1 VKGGQKYRL
10 VSAPR
15 APAISSDRPSIAVH
29 AMNALAEGFLI
40 INADDLGY
48 DAPTT
53 DAIVE
58 SFGRG
63 AITSATAMVHMA
75 DSERAAS
82 LARERGLPTGLHL
95 NLIEPF
101 TGSSMAPRVREE
113 QERVCRHFASKHRL
127 RWLYDP
133 RIGGPLRRTIE
144 DQLNEF
150 ERLYGGPPTHFDGHR
165 HMHLSL
171 NVVLGRTPLSPLP
184 ARRSF
189 SYEPGDKSFANRAWR
204 EGVSFAIRSRFGGTR
219 WFFSIRDLAPEL
231 GGSGLER
238 ALERSRDAAVEVMVH
253 PGWED
258 ERRLLGDPRWT
269 SALSGYRLGS
279 YRDLRAT

>member
-1 VKGGQKYRL
+1 M
-10 VSAPR
+10 
-15 APAISSDRPSIAVH
+15 AVH

-48 DAPTT
+48 DATTT
-53 DAIVE
+53 DAILE
-58 SFGRG
+58 SFRQG

-75 DSERAAS
+75 DSERAAR
-82 LARERGLPTGLHL
+82 LARESGLPAGLHL

-101 TGSSMAPRVREE
+101 TGAAVPPRVRED
-113 QERVCRHFASKHRL
+113 QEWLCGHFASKHRL

-133 RIGGPLRRTIE
+133 RIRGLLQRTIE

-150 ERLYGGPPTHFDGHR
+150 ERLYGEPPTHFDGHR

-171 NVVLGRTPLSPLP
+171 NVVLGRTPLSSLP

-189 SYEPGDKSFANRAWR
+189 SYEPGDKSLANRAWR

-231 GGSGLER
+231 GGKGLDM
-238 ALERSRDAAVEVMVH
+238 ALERSGESAVEVMVH

-258 ERRLLGDPRWT
+258 ERRLLEDPAWVERI
-269 SALSGYRLGS
+269 SRYRLGS
-279 YRDLRAT
+279 YRDLRAA

>member
-1 VKGGQKYRL
+1 
-10 VSAPR
+10 
-15 APAISSDRPSIAVH
+15 
-29 AMNALAEGFLI
+29 MNALADGLLI
-40 INADDLGY
+40 VNADDLGY

-53 DAIVE
+53 DAILE
-58 SFGRG
+58 SFRRG
-63 AITSATAMVHMA
+63 AITSATAMMHMA
-75 DSERAAS
+75 DSERAAR
-82 LARERGLPTGLHL
+82 LARESGIPAGLHL

-101 TGSSMAPRVREE
+101 TGAAVPPRVRED
-113 QERVCRHFASKHRL
+113 QERLCGHFASKHRL

-133 RIGGPLRRTIE
+133 RIRGLLRRTIE

-189 SYEPGDKSFANRAWR
+189 SYEPGDKSLANRAWR

-231 GGSGLER
+231 GGKGLDR
-238 ALERSRDAAVEVMVH
+238 ALERSRESAVEVMVH
-253 PGWED
+253 PGWDD
-258 ERRLLGDPRWT
+258 ERGLLEDPAWAERI
-269 SALSGYRLGS
+269 SRFRLGS
-279 YRDLRAT
+279 YRDLRAA